1 MEYQVV
7 INGIE
12 VKACFTQEN
21 VEEIF
26 VPLLRRLHRMQQEKD
41 RRILVMLSAPPG
53 AGKTTLCSFLQWL
66 SQSREDL
73 PALTSIGMD
82 GFHQRQEVLLEQT
95 VLRDGKQIPMVQI
108 KGAPVTF
115 DLGALLRRVA
125 RVAAGESCPW
135 PEYNR
140 LLHNPEEKGLRV
152 CGDIILL
159 EGNYLLLEEE
169 GWRELRRFAD
179 LTLRIVA
186 EERMLRER
194 LVRRK
199 MDSGASRAEAE
210 RFVDFSDLVNAREV
224 LTHSASADI
233 ELEMLEDGSYCLV
246 RGNLE
251 I

>member
-21 VEEIF
+21 VDEIF
-26 VPLLRRLHRMQQEKD
+26 LPLLRRLQRMQKEKD
-41 RRILVMLSAPPG
+41 RRILAMLSAPPG
-53 AGKTTLCSFLQWL
+53 AGKTTLCSFLQHL
-66 SQSREDL
+66 SQSREDVA
-73 PALTSIGMD
+73 ALTAIGMD
-82 GFHQRQEVLLEQT
+82 GFHRRQEVLLEQA
-95 VLRDGKQIPMVQI
+95 VQRDGKQIPMVQI

-125 RVAAGESCPW
+125 RVAAGEACPW

-169 GWRELRRFAD
+169 GWKELRRFAD
-179 LTLRIVA
+179 LTIRIVA
-186 EERMLRER
+186 DEQMLRER

-199 MDSGASRAEAE
+199 MDSGAGRAEAE
-210 RFVDFSDLVNAREV
+210 RFVEFSDLVNAREV
-224 LTHSASADI
+224 LSHSAPADI
-233 ELEMLEDGSYCLV
+233 ELELLEDGSYRLA
-246 RGNLE
+246 GGSLE

>member
-21 VEEIF
+21 VDEIF
-26 VPLLRRLHRMQQEKD
+26 LPLLRRLQRMQKEKD
-41 RRILVMLSAPPG
+41 RRILAMLSAPPG
-53 AGKTTLCSFLQWL
+53 AGKTTLCSFLQHL
-66 SQSREDL
+66 SQSREDVA
-73 PALTSIGMD
+73 ALTAIGMD
-82 GFHQRQEVLLEQT
+82 GFHRRQVVLLEQT
-95 VLRDGKQIPMVQI
+95 VQRDGKQIPMVQI

-125 RVAAGESCPW
+125 RVAAGEACPW

-169 GWRELRRFAD
+169 GWKELRRFAD
-179 LTLRIVA
+179 LTIRIVA
-186 EERMLRER
+186 DERMLRER

-199 MDSGASRAEAE
+199 MDSGAGRAEAE
-210 RFVDFSDLVNAREV
+210 RFVEFSDLVNAREV
-224 LTHSASADI
+224 LSHSAPADI
-233 ELEMLEDGSYCLV
+233 ELELLEDGSYRLAE
-246 RGNLE
+246 GSLE

>member
-21 VEEIF
+21 VDEIF
-26 VPLLRRLHRMQQEKD
+26 LPLLRRLQRMQKEKD
-41 RRILVMLSAPPG
+41 RRILAMLSAPPG
-53 AGKTTLCSFLQWL
+53 AGKTTLCSFLQHL
-66 SQSREDL
+66 SQSREDVA
-73 PALTSIGMD
+73 ALTAIGMD
-82 GFHQRQEVLLEQT
+82 GFHRRQEVLLEQT
-95 VLRDGKQIPMVQI
+95 VQRDGKQMPMVQI

-125 RVAAGESCPW
+125 RVAAGEACPW

-169 GWRELRRFAD
+169 GWKELRRFAD
-179 LTLRIVA
+179 LTIRIVA
-186 EERMLRER
+186 DERMLRER

-199 MDSGASRAEAE
+199 MDSGAGRAEAE
-210 RFVDFSDLVNAREV
+210 RFVEFSDLVNAREV
-224 LTHSASADI
+224 LSHSAPADI
-233 ELEMLEDGSYCLV
+233 ELELLEDGSYRLA
-246 RGNLE
+246 GGSLE

>member
-21 VEEIF
+21 VDEIF
-26 VPLLRRLHRMQQEKD
+26 LPLLRRLQRMQKEKD
-41 RRILVMLSAPPG
+41 RRILAMLSAPPG
-53 AGKTTLCSFLQWL
+53 AGKTTLCSFLQHL
-66 SQSREDL
+66 SQSREDVA
-73 PALTSIGMD
+73 ALTAIGMD
-82 GFHQRQEVLLEQT
+82 GFHRRQEVLLEQT
-95 VLRDGKQIPMVQI
+95 VQRDGKQIPMVQI

-125 RVAAGESCPW
+125 RVAAGEACPW

-169 GWRELRRFAD
+169 GWKELRRFAD
-179 LTLRIVA
+179 LTIRIVA
-186 EERMLRER
+186 DEQMLRER

-199 MDSGASRAEAE
+199 MDSGAGRAEAE
-210 RFVDFSDLVNAREV
+210 RFVEFSDLVNAREV
-224 LTHSASADI
+224 LSHSAPADI
-233 ELEMLEDGSYCLV
+233 ELELLEDGSYRLA
-246 RGNLE
+246 GGSLE